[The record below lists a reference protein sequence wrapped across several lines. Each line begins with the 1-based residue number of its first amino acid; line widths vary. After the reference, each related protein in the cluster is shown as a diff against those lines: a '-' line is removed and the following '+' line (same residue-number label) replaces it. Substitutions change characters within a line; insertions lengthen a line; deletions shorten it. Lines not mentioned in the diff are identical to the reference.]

1 MPTIPRAPQETPFG
15 QYIQRAVAF
24 AQHWHQDHFRKRAR
38 NGIYI
43 PYLTH
48 SLDTLKQCWA
58 WGTINPVI
66 AQAMPLHDTVEDTD
80 ATIEM
85 VRAEFGDE
93 VADLVAELT
102 LEVPDNTPKEIELQ
116 LKAEYME
123 TFDKKSLN
131 ALVGKLSD
139 RYCNVKDFY
148 ISDPGYAPKYLKKA
162 TSLLKAKDS
171 RRLEIAR
178 EFGEDAIVRID
189 RDFSELEKR
198 ISA

>member
-1 MPTIPRAPQETPFG
+1 
-15 QYIQRAVAF
+15 
-24 AQHWHQDHFRKRAR
+24 
-38 NGIYI
+38 
-43 PYLTH
+43 
-48 SLDTLKQCWA
+48 
-58 WGTINPVI
+58 
-66 AQAMPLHDTVEDTD
+66 MPLHDTVEDTD

-102 LEVPDNTPKEIELQ
+102 LEVPDDTPKEIELQ

-171 RRLEIAR
+171 RRLEIVK

-189 RDFSELEKR
+189 RDFSELEKW
-198 ISA
+198 IYS